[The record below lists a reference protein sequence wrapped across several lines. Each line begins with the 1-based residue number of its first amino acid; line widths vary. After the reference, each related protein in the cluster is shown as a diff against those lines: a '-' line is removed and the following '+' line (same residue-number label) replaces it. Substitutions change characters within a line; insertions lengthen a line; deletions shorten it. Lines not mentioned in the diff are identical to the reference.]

1 MQNYVRSSFTLFL
14 NELNGFHWSD
24 TIGSFCCN
32 WVLWMAHT
40 AVGGKLTWPGGEK
53 MQFIAKICVGPRI
66 FFRGGE
72 SSPYQACLKHFA
84 HNSEVLGVFCQHLR
98 LFSVV
103 LQIGKETSVL
113 LFYFF
118 FFDSFSTR
126 TATKALI
133 ASLHRWCLLPLWC
146 QWMPYRRHVHRRTVE
161 PRCEIPP
168 VGRHAPRTPR
178 ENNRNDKKQV
188 AV

>member
-1 MQNYVRSSFTLFL
+1 MDSTDQIRLVVSAATEFCGWLTQPLGANWLGREGRKCSSLQKFVSVL
-14 NELNGFHWSD
+14 GF
-24 TIGSFCCN
+24 FF
-32 WVLWMAHT
+32 
-40 AVGGKLTWPGGEK
+40 GG
-53 MQFIAKICVGPRI
+53 
-66 FFRGGE
+66 GGE

-146 QWMPYRRHVHRRTVE
+146 QWMPYRRHEHRRTVE